1 MGVMSAYG
9 REHRPVRVVTYSLAC
24 DAWGCGA
31 WLRLTVAD
39 DPGFGQEP
47 GTILHVEGGPIP
59 WEDDGDGE
67 AISCVDDAI
76 RYATGKRCR
85 QVSYRLGCA
94 LRNARR
100 WRKDGLDMDDRRRLD
115 SMLAGLSTVLK
126 ICLDH
131 PDWKIRTES

>member
-1 MGVMSAYG
+1 MSVDFYLC
-9 REHRPVRVVTYSLAC
+9 RPDIPDDCVYELHMDWQDCHQGYDEPKVIRVKVTYLY
-24 DAWGCGA
+24 
-31 WLRLTVAD
+31 D
-39 DPGFGQEP
+39 D
-47 GTILHVEGGPIP
+47 TL
-59 WEDDGDGE
+59 E
-67 AISCVDDAI
+67 ARWPALYPDYFA
-76 RYATGKRCR
+76 GKRCR

-100 WRKDGLDMDDRRRLD
+100 WRKDGLDWDDMRRLD